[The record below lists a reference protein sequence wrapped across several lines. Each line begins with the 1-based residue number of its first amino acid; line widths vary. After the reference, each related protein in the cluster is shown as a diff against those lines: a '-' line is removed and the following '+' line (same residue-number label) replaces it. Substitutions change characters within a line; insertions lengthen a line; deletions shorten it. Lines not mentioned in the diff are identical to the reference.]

1 MNTSAKNLLDFLTRA
16 GETGRI
22 KPEMAAS
29 LSSATKKVLEIEQDW
44 EELDVHQIDMDDFL
58 TRFRNLKSLEYTPNS
73 LSEYERRF
81 KRAVD
86 MFLGFVQDPSGWKH
100 NGKANGG
107 QKNKT
112 KNATSKTK
120 GKVAQ
125 PTSGEAVEISTV
137 TINSAGIQMMDYPFP
152 LRESCVVRLRLPSD
166 LKVAEVERL
175 AAFMRS
181 VAVDLHNKL
190 SGDLS
195 AYKSIV

>member
-1 MNTSAKNLLDFLTRA
+1 MNTSAKNLLDFLARA
-16 GETGRI
+16 GEKGWI
-22 KPEMAAS
+22 KPEMATY
-29 LSSATKKVLEIEQDW
+29 LSTATKKVLEIEQDW
-44 EELDVHQIDMDDFL
+44 EELDIHQIDTDDFL
-58 TRFRNLKSLEYTPNS
+58 TRFRNLKSLEYSPSS

-81 KRAVD
+81 KRAVE
-86 MFLGFVQDPSGWKH
+86 MFLDFVQDPAGWKH
-100 NGKANGG
+100 NGKTNGG

-112 KNATSKTK
+112 KNAAVKTK

-125 PTSGEAVEISTV
+125 PTSAEAVETSTV

-166 LKVAEVERL
+166 LKAAEVERL

-181 VAVDLHNKL
+181 VTIDFTSKF
-190 SGDLS
+190 SSDSS